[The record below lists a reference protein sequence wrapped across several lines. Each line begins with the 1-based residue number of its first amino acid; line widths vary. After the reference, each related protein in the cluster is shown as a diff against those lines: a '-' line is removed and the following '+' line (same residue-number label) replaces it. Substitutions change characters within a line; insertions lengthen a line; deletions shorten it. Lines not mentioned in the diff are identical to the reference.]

1 MTPRKMKAIGLIVG
15 GLAALG
21 LWVFFAPTRL
31 GGSTDYSITSGSS
44 MQPLLHGN
52 DLALVRA
59 ASSYHVGDVV
69 LYQSQ
74 VLHRPVLHQIILIQN
89 RNYFF
94 KGENNDFVDPGYATE
109 SELVGKLWLRVP
121 WVGGLL
127 GWFGRPL
134 HAGLLGGLA
143 AMVLV
148 LAAMTA
154 RTPEGRRRRAVP
166 SGSGW
171 PGVFGANPKGA
182 NDASPSQTDERRVA
196 KTTSVVARE
205 RRSTLAMRPHQV
217 ASRRMPPYFAGP
229 APTLTA
235 LYALVAAALVLLGA
249 GFSRPLQHVVPL
261 PNAYDQTGTFSY
273 SATVTKPTTV
283 YPSGLVTTGQ
293 PIYPDLVDS
302 VALYFGY
309 RFSSALP
316 HRISGTIELKALL
329 LSQSDTWQDLTV
341 VKEATAFTGDTT
353 ALTSDL
359 QLAGLYKLISDVST
373 QAGRA
378 GVPYS
383 ALIQPVVH
391 VTGTVGGKV
400 IDERFSPVLP
410 FTVSTT
416 AITLDVAVEP
426 APPGATYVAPSA
438 GAALASALHPA
449 QAGSV
454 PHLAGNAISM
464 ARYQVPV
471 ALLRWLG
478 IVLGVLAL
486 AVAVFHDRLRRRRT
500 MLSDEQVI
508 ARRFHSHIVPVSSLA
523 LDRGPGPFE
532 VPDFASLAGL
542 AQFLERPILSE
553 TSDDLRTY
561 AVDDGTNRYVTRLAH
576 GSVVVPKAGAVITER
591 RIDRETPG
599 APARHRRPRRSTL
612 ARAGAG
618 FLLLVV
624 AATLTVTFT
633 ASTSVPASRAGAS
646 TFALQVSQLAPASC
660 GSLTLTSLVM
670 GSGTF
675 SNSLSSALIIGSANR
690 DVITDSGQGDCI
702 VGGAGNDKVTGTATD
717 ICIIGP
723 SNGTQYNTC
732 VAKP

>member
-1 MTPRKMKAIGLIVG
+1 MTPRRLTVAGVVIGGVV
-15 GLAALG
+15 AVG
-21 LWVFFAPTRL
+21 LWAFFAPTRL
-31 GGSTDYSITSGSS
+31 GGSTDYSITTGIS
-44 MQPLLHGN
+44 MEPMLHAN

-59 ASSYHVGDVV
+59 APSYHVGDVV

-74 VLHRPVLHQIILIQN
+74 VLHRPVLHRIILIQN
-89 RNYFF
+89 GNYFF
-94 KGENNDFVDPGYATE
+94 KGENNDFVDPGYATQ

-121 WVGGLL
+121 WVGGVL

-134 HAGLLGGLA
+134 HAGLLAGLA

-166 SGSGW
+166 VGTGRLGGLRARSNIADD
-171 PGVFGANPKGA
+171 P
-182 NDASPSQTDERRVA
+182 SPSQTPDRRVV
-196 KTTSVVARE
+196 KTTSVLARE
-205 RRSTLAMRPHQV
+205 RRADLAMTPHQV
-217 ASRRMPPYFAGP
+217 ATRRVPPYFAGP

-235 LYALVAAALVLLGA
+235 LYALLVSALVLLGV
-249 GFSRPLQHVVPL
+249 GFSRPLQRVVPL
-261 PNAYDQTGTFSY
+261 PNAFDQTGTFSY
-273 SATVTKPTTV
+273 SAIVTKPTTV

-316 HRISGTIELKALL
+316 HHIRGTIELKALL

-341 VKEATAFTGDTT
+341 VKEATAFTGDST
-353 ALTSDL
+353 AFTSDL
-359 QLAGLYKLISDVST
+359 QLAGLYTLISDVST

-383 ALIQPVVH
+383 ADIQPVVH
-391 VTGTVGGKV
+391 ITGTVGGKV

-416 AITLDVAVEP
+416 AITLDVAVQP

-454 PHLAGNAISM
+454 PHLAANWVSVG
-464 ARYQVPV
+464 RYLIPV

-486 AVAVFHDRLRRRRT
+486 AVAVFHDRLRRGRA
-500 MLSDEQVI
+500 MLSDDQVI
-508 ARRFHSHIVPVSSLA
+508 ARRFHSLIVPVISLA
-523 LDRGPGPFE
+523 RDSGPDPVE
-532 VPDFASLAGL
+532 VPDFARLAGL
-542 AQFLERPILSE
+542 AQFLQRPILSE
-553 TSDDLRTY
+553 TTDHLRTY
-561 AVDDGTNRYVTRLAH
+561 AVDDGSNRYVTRRALA
-576 GSVVVPKAGAVITER
+576 GTSVAIGAAGTTDRLVER
-591 RIDRETPG
+591 PTPG
-599 APARHRRPRRSTL
+599 TPARHRRPRRSTL
-612 ARAGAG
+612 AWTGAG
-618 FLLLVV
+618 ILLFAA

-646 TFALQVSQLAPASC
+646 TYARQVAQLAPAGC
-660 GSLTLTSLVM
+660 GSLALTTIVQ

-675 SNSLSSALIIGSANR
+675 SNNVSHALVLGSANR
-690 DVITDSGQGDCI
+690 DTITDSGQGNCI
-702 VGGAGNDKVTGTATD
+702 VGGGGNDRVTGTATD

-723 SNGTQYNTC
+723 SNGTKYDIC